1 MNVFVADIA
10 DCPTS
15 RRSGRHIIP
24 PLAWWATERML
35 IDPLTQVSKIVCD
48 SPVVKTED
56 VTDKLSCSLTPKATS
71 SHAGRLQKNKR
82 LGIHVKQKV
91 SLEFSKSIVEK
102 RTNPLVNS
110 V

>member
-1 MNVFVADIA
+1 MFVADIA

-24 PLAWWATERML
+24 PLAWWASERML
-35 IDPLTQVSKIVCD
+35 IDPLTKVSQIVCD
-48 SPVVKTED
+48 SPIVKTE
-56 VTDKLSCSLTPKATS
+56 KLSCSFTPEAS
-71 SHAGRLQKNKR
+71 NSYAGGLQKNKH
-82 LGIHVKQKV
+82 LGVHVKQKV